1 MCYNVKV
8 KCKAETSIDVM
19 MKICLNIRVGG
30 ALERKENIFHLIPSQ
45 AAIGERFVSGEICY
59 LLLTHSLLNQHLK
72 HIQPGTSFFF
82 FFFAEIFSR
91 GKINDISRFNIS
103 VG

>member
-8 KCKAETSIDVM
+8 KSKAETSIDGM
-19 MKICLNIRVGG
+19 MKMCLNIRVGG
-30 ALERKENIFHLIPSQ
+30 ALERKENIFHLVPSQ
-45 AAIGERFVSGEICY
+45 AAIREQFISGEICY
-59 LLLTHSLLNQHLK
+59 PLLTHSLLNQHLK
-72 HIQPGTSFFF
+72 NTQPGTSFFF
-82 FFFAEIFSR
+82 FFPEIFSR

>member
-1 MCYNVKV
+1 
-8 KCKAETSIDVM
+8 M
-19 MKICLNIRVGG
+19 MKMCLNIRVGG

-45 AAIGERFVSGEICY
+45 AAIRERFVSGEICY

-82 FFFAEIFSR
+82 FPEIFSR